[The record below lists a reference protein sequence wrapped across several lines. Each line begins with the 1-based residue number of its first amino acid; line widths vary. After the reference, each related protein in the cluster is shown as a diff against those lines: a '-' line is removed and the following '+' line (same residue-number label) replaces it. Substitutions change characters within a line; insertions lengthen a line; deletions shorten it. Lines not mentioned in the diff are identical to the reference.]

1 MAIYSF
7 FCKIKKGC
15 RKVFV
20 EPLLKRTFGFCGK
33 NVHIPKGCDFSGGKN
48 ISVGN
53 NVFFGLN
60 NTILSAKAKL
70 IIKDNVMFGPNVT
83 VITGDHRIDILDRPM
98 CSITDDEKLPEN
110 DQDVVIEEDVWV
122 GAGATILKG
131 VTIGNGSVVAAG
143 ALVKKDVPPYAVVG
157 GVPAKIIKMRK

>member
-33 NVHIPKGCDFSGGKN
+33 NVHIPKGCDFIGGKN

-131 VTIGNGSVVAAG
+131 VTIGSGSVVAAG